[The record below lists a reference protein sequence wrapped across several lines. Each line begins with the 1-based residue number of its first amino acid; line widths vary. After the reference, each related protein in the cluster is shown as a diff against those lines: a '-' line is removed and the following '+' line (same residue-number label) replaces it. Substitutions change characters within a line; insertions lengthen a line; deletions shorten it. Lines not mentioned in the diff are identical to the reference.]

1 MDVIKDLATV
11 ISMIVSTITIAGIYY
26 SDNGEVEKRKKIFLK
41 NIALIIVFT
50 ILLWIFSI
58 YLLRIYFQT
67 DLLTVLSLVNPTLV
81 FFFILCTVT
90 VSMNSFIYSRKKFL
104 SNIKNDEI
112 IYVFY
117 KKYLT
122 IHKKLNRGKLWKY
135 SQSYLFPLL
144 SQF

>member
-1 MDVIKDLATV
+1 MDLIKDLATV

-26 SDNGEVEKRKKIFLK
+26 SDNGDVEKRKKIFLK

-122 IHKKLNRGKLWKY
+122 IHKKLK
-135 SQSYLFPLL
+135 
-144 SQF
+144 